1 MKGSSVASHGPFGQS
16 IREMIALV
24 CCRGFAKLRHD
35 EFGASLT
42 PSSERQ

>member
-16 IREMIALV
+16 ISKMIALV
-24 CCRGFAKLRHD
+24 CCRGFAKLPPD
-35 EFGASLT
+35 EFGVSLT